1 MPNRVVVGTQWG
13 DEGKGKIVDIL
24 TEEADI
30 VARFSGGAN
39 AGHTVVIDDQKFIL
53 HLIPTGILH
62 PDKICVIGNGVVID
76 LEELFYELDELK
88 KRKIKS
94 DHRLLISETA
104 HLVMPYHKVVE
115 RLEEE
120 TRKKDK
126 IAPTGR
132 GIGPTYKDK
141 IARHGLRVID
151 IFDQDLFK
159 RRVEWNLES
168 KDGFLKKLSRRELAS
183 LKKEC
188 LDVSKFRRR
197 IKPLLADTS
206 LFLNK
211 AIKEGK
217 SILFEGAQGALLDID
232 FGTYPFCT
240 SSNTTVGAV
249 CTGLGVA
256 PTCMGEVIGVTK
268 AYTTRVGTGPL
279 PTEQKNE
286 VGELLQKRGNE
297 FGATTGRPRRC
308 GWLDLVILKYS
319 FRINGINKIALTK
332 LDVLDL
338 FDKIKVCVGY
348 KYKNKLITDFTADL
362 RILENCHP
370 VYEELPGWQKETH
383 GITDFKDLPDNA
395 KKYLNYITEKL
406 ETPLFL
412 ISTGSKRDQ
421 TIFL

>member
-39 AGHTVVIDDQKFIL
+39 AGHTVVIDNQRFIL

-62 PDKICVIGNGVVID
+62 PNKICVIGNGVVVD
-76 LEELFYELDELK
+76 LEELFYELDELR

-94 DHRLLISETA
+94 DHRLLVSQSA
-104 HLVMPYHKVVE
+104 HLVMPYHKVIE

-120 TRKKDK
+120 ARGKDK

-132 GIGPTYKDK
+132 GIGPAYRDK
-141 IARHGLRVID
+141 IARHGLRVMD
-151 IFDQDLFK
+151 ILNQDLFN
-159 RRVEWNLES
+159 RRVEWNFS
-168 KDGFLKKLSRRELAS
+168 TKDGFLKRLRRKELVS

-188 LDVSKFRRR
+188 LDVSKFKRRV
-197 IKPLLADTS
+197 KPLLADTG

-240 SSNTTVGAV
+240 SSNTTIGGV
-249 CTGLGVA
+249 CTGLGI
-256 PTCMGEVIGVTK
+256 PPNYMGEVVGVTK
-268 AYTTRVGTGPL
+268 AYTTRVGTGPF

-286 VGELLQKRGNE
+286 VGELLRKRGNE

-308 GWLDLVILKYS
+308 GWLDLIILKYS

-332 LDVLDL
+332 LDVLDS

-348 KYKNKLITDFTADL
+348 KYKNKSITDFTSDAN
-362 RILENCHP
+362 ILENCKP
-370 VYEELPGWQKETH
+370 VYEELPGWQKETN
-383 GITDFKDLPDNA
+383 GITDFKNLPERA
-395 KKYLNYITEKL
+395 KKYLDYITEKL
-406 ETPLFL
+406 ETPIFL